1 MTEPV
6 VYAGSLH
13 DADCPM
19 LDGAG
24 GRQVPVDEFEEWDRP
39 GTPGNRNR
47 YRDDCQWCS
56 VDR

>member
-13 DADCPM
+13 AEDCPM
-19 LDGAG
+19 VDGAG
-24 GRQVPVDEFEEWDRP
+24 GRQVPISEFEEWDRP
-39 GTPGNRNR
+39 GNPGGRR
-47 YRDDCQWCS
+47 YENDCEWCD

>member
-19 LDGAG
+19 LNGAG
-24 GRQVPVDEFEEWDRP
+24 GRQVPVGEFDEWDRP
-39 GTPGNRNR
+39 GSPGGVR
-47 YRDDCQWCS
+47 YRNDCQWCR
-56 VDR
+56 VDD